1 MDARD
6 GRRLQS
12 ASPRLCRA
20 KPRRPPQPLRP
31 VRCLS
36 GLVCLSDAGVSP
48 KKCLV
53 YLSDASVSSK
63 KCLVYPADTLVS
75 PKKSRL
81 RESPYRNGSFIH
93 RTYKSLHGIDS
104 NKPRI
109 FLSHY
114 SSESN
119 KHSVFN
125 STRRIGS
132 NIRCE
137 YKPLYISDR
146 LIRRISEPICSLDSN
161 IR

>member
-20 KPRRPPQPLRP
+20 KLRQPSQPPRP
-31 VRCLS
+31 VRRLS
-36 GLVCLSDAGVSP
+36 GLVYLSDAGVSSE
-48 KKCLV
+48 KCPI
-53 YLSDASVSSK
+53 
-63 KCLVYPADTLVS
+63 YPTDTPAS

-81 RESPYRNGSFIH
+81 CKSLHRNGSFIH
-93 RTYKSLHGIDS
+93 RTCESLHRIAS

-114 SSESN
+114 SSGSN
-119 KHSVFN
+119 KRSVFDP
-125 STRRIGS
+125 THRIGS

-137 YKPLYISDR
+137 YKPLYISDSH
-146 LIRRISEPICSLDSN
+146 IRRISDPIHSLDSN

>member
-12 ASPRLCRA
+12 SPPGLRRA

-31 VRCLS
+31 VRCQS
-36 GLVCLSDAGVSP
+36 GPVYLSDAGVSP

-81 RESPYRNGSFIH
+81 CESLHRNGSFIH
-93 RTYKSLHGIDS
+93 RTCKSLHRIASD
-104 NKPRI
+104 KPRV

-119 KHSVFN
+119 RHGVFN
-125 STRRIGS
+125 STRRSGL

-146 LIRRISEPICSLDSN
+146 PIRRISEPICSLDSN